1 MGFVPKVSM
10 VSKYDLLYSVFLN
23 EGSTTAQ
30 LVKKLNKTSAD
41 YPNFFYHLKQLETEG
56 LIEAKKAHYY
66 LANQEKTKQFLR
78 IIDFCV
84 RNKIDY
90 NELFLEKTIEFIELG
105 LKGKP
110 LDKVPF
116 DSKTI
121 ARISAFLSK
130 HGFILIESR
139 KPFSAKIV
147 CSEFLHKT
155 VELFK
160 EKVEVKCKKIFED
173 VDEKEIDS
181 KIETEFSVF
190 KKSDKEL
197 NPNDEVNFIYR
208 SLSLEGNTL
217 TLPET
222 ERLIRE
228 NIPPKNKSFKDMQDT
243 MNYKKALEK
252 FLEDKAPLN
261 LDKILSF
268 HQTAMGSL
276 SAGAGEFRTQP
287 VKIRGNADYKT
298 ADWHEISA
306 KLNEL
311 FKYYNESIDKKMKPN
326 EVIELASYLHAEFQR
341 IHPFVDGN
349 SRTSRALFAHTL
361 MLKGFPL
368 IISPAGFIDQ
378 YMGLT
383 KLSKERNDKH
393 FEIFMKQLVLHS
405 LKQIN
410 WKMRFS

>member
-1 MGFVPKVSM
+1 M

-23 EGSTTAQ
+23 EGMTTAQ

-41 YPNFFYHLKQLETEG
+41 YPNFLHHLKQLEAEG
-56 LIEAKKAHYY
+56 LVEMKKTQYY
-66 LANQEKTKQFLR
+66 LVKKEKATKFVW

-90 NELFLEKTIEFIELG
+90 NELFLEKTIDFIEAG
-105 LKGKP
+105 LKGKK
-110 LDKVPF
+110 LEEVSF

-121 ARISAFLSK
+121 ARVSNFLAR

-147 CSEFLHKT
+147 YSSFLEK
-155 VELFK
+155 VVDLFK
-160 EKVEVKCKKIFED
+160 GKVEIKCKKIFED
-173 VDEKEIDS
+173 VDEKEINS
-181 KIETEFSVF
+181 KIESEFSKL
-190 KKSDKEL
+190 KKSEKQT
-197 NPNDEVNFIYR
+197 NVNDEVSFIYQ

-222 ERLIRE
+222 EKLIRE
-228 NIPPKNKSFKDMQDT
+228 NIPPRNKSFKDMQDT
-243 MNYKKALEK
+243 VNYKNALEK
-252 FLEDKAPLN
+252 FLEERR
-261 LDKILSF
+261 ILTVEKVLFF
-268 HQTAMGSL
+268 HQIAMGTL
-276 SAGAGEFRTQP
+276 QAGSGEFRTQQ
-287 VKIRGNADYKT
+287 VQIRGNVDYKT
-298 ADWHEISA
+298 ADWHEIPQ

-311 FKYYNESIDKKMKPN
+311 FKYYNESIDKKLKPH

-341 IHPFVDGN
+341 IHPFIDGN
-349 SRTSRALFAHTL
+349 SRTSRALFVHTL
-361 MLKGFPL
+361 MLKGFP
-368 IISPAGFIDQ
+368 IIPFPAGFVDQ
-378 YMGLT
+378 YLGLT

>member
-1 MGFVPKVSM
+1 M

-23 EGSTTAQ
+23 EGLTTAQ
-30 LVKKLNKTSAD
+30 LVKKLNKTSVD
-41 YPNFFYHLKQLETEG
+41 YPNFLHHLKQLEANG
-56 LIEAKKAHYY
+56 SIEMKKAQYF
-66 LANQEKTKQFLR
+66 LKNQEKTKQFIR

-90 NELFLEKTIEFIELG
+90 NELFLEKTIEFIETG

-110 LDKVPF
+110 LDKIPF

-121 ARISAFLSK
+121 ARISSFLSK

-139 KPFSAKIV
+139 KPFTARIV
-147 CSEFLHKT
+147 CSAFLVKT

-160 EKVEVKCKKIFED
+160 DKVEVKCKKIFED

-181 KIETEFSVF
+181 KLETEFSVF
-190 KKSDKEL
+190 KKADKEI

-252 FLEDKAPLN
+252 FLEDKVPLN
-261 LDKILSF
+261 LEKILQF
-268 HQTAMGSL
+268 HQTAMDSL
-276 SAGAGEFRTQP
+276 PVGAGEFRTQQ
-287 VKIRGNADYKT
+287 VKIRGNADFKT
-298 ADWHEISA
+298 ADWHEIP
-306 KLNEL
+306 KLLNDL
-311 FKYYNESIDKKMKPN
+311 FKYYNESIDTKMKPH

-361 MLKGFPL
+361 ILKGFPL

-410 WKMRFS
+410 WKTRFL